1 MAIDDDTETTV
12 AETQPV
18 KAALVAE
25 LTWAKLYTRVMHK
38 DLGAI
43 SMVIRESTDYCRT
56 GNDEKRGEITR
67 SAAERE
73 SHCRR
78 TQRPCRR

>member
-1 MAIDDDTETTV
+1 V

-18 KAALVAE
+18 KPALMAE
-25 LTWAKLYTRVMHK
+25 LTWAKLYTRAMNK

-43 SMVIRESTDYCRT
+43 STAVSKSQPTTAGPEMKKSR
-56 GNDEKRGEITR
+56 EITR

-78 TQRPCRR
+78 TQRPCWH